1 MCSITVLS
9 IVFFRY
15 KIDDFSFCTHWYY
28 TLNYKTPFCN
38 ICKFKK
44 MNSYKSPP
52 WRGVGVGQIKIFIH
66 FFEFLDNNYCAFSSK
81 KLHFKTSNKNQ
92 QINGFFYLPT
102 PAPLPKGDLRNLF
115 ADFLH

>member
-1 MCSITVLS
+1 
-9 IVFFRY
+9 
-15 KIDDFSFCTHWYY
+15 
-28 TLNYKTPFCN
+28 
-38 ICKFKK
+38 
-44 MNSYKSPP
+44 MNSSKSPP
-52 WRGVGVGQIKIFIH
+52 RRGVGVGQTKIFIH